1 MDEEIFVEAAMT
13 ELSVSSDDDDDES
26 QYNDFLSYLGG
37 DNNVKE
43 NVAALEVQNTLQQE
57 RNISF
62 LPQYELLDDT
72 FHDITTNSST
82 IPSHDNFIDIE
93 EGLSPDTSVRDTI
106 RTIDYTAATTTT
118 ISTTHTHPS
127 SATNNYVSSDN
138 NGGDADEHKTNNGSS
153 QSQVRHYDP
162 FLYSA
167 FHSADTDNNGSLSAT
182 ELKELLGTLGF
193 VMQDEHH
200 LNAVIQRFDAD
211 NKNSIDFEEFMSV
224 FDTLMNNG
232 NGKSSET
239 GTKGEIGLDY
249 LLRETFDMVR
259 ACC

>member
-1 MDEEIFVEAAMT
+1 MYMDEEIFVEAAMT
-13 ELSVSSDDDDDES
+13 ELSVSSSDDES

-43 NVAALEVQNTLQQE
+43 KVAALEVQNTLQQE
-57 RNISF
+57 RNTSF
-62 LPQYELLDDT
+62 LPQYELDDT
-72 FHDITTNSST
+72 FHDITNSST
-82 IPSHDNFIDIE
+82 ISSHANFIDIE

-106 RTIDYTAATTTT
+106 GTNEYSAATTTT
-118 ISTTHTHPS
+118 TSATHTHPR

-138 NGGDADEHKTNNGSS
+138 NGGDADEHNTNNGSS
-153 QSQVRHYDP
+153 QSSSQHYDP

-167 FHSADTDNNGSLSAT
+167 FHSADTDNNGSLSAS
-182 ELKELLGTLGF
+182 ELKELLRTLGF
-193 VMQDEHH
+193 VMQDEHQ

-211 NKNSIDFEEFMSV
+211 NKNSIDIEEFMSI
-224 FDTLMNNG
+224 FDTLLNNG
-232 NGKSSET
+232 NGNSSET

>member
-1 MDEEIFVEAAMT
+1 MMDEEIFVEAAMT
-13 ELSVSSDDDDDES
+13 ELSVSSSDDES
-26 QYNDFLSYLGG
+26 HYNDFLSYLGG

-43 NVAALEVQNTLQQE
+43 NVAALEVQNNTLQQE

-62 LPQYELLDDT
+62 LPQYELDDT
-72 FHDITTNSST
+72 FHDITNSST
-82 IPSHDNFIDIE
+82 ISSHANFIDIE
-93 EGLSPDTSVRDTI
+93 EGLSPDTSARDTI
-106 RTIDYTAATTTT
+106 RTNEYTAATTST
-118 ISTTHTHPS
+118 ISTTHTHPP
-127 SATNNYVSSDN
+127 SATNNYASSDN
-138 NGGDADEHKTNNGSS
+138 NGGDADEQNTNNGSS

-182 ELKELLGTLGF
+182 ELKELLRTLGF

-211 NKNSIDFEEFMSV
+211 NKNSIDFEEFMSI

-232 NGKSSET
+232 NGNSSET
-239 GTKGEIGLDY
+239 GTEGEMGLDY

-259 ACC
+259 AC